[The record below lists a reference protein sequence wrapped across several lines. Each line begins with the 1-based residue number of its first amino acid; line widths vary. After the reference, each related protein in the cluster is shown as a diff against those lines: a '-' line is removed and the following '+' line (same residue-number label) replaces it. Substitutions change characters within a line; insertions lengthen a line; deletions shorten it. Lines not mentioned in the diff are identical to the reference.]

1 MKLDK
6 LFLTGCDIKTEW
18 QLPWF
23 LNNYLK
29 IKVKY
34 YYESG
39 NQDELESI
47 NVYTKNR

>member
-29 IKVKY
+29 QNLLMQLTQGLSKKIY
-34 YYESG
+34 
-39 NQDELESI
+39 
-47 NVYTKNR
+47 